1 MISLNTLAV
10 IFFLTIS
17 GNSDIFSEKN
27 MISKNNFN
35 CSSEFVNDPE
45 TPGEYD
51 TGDCELKFGSVCY
64 DEDADSDS
72 PYFLNYSY
80 EGDLGDDCTETEI
93 CEE

>member
-35 CSSEFVNDPE
+35 CSSF
-45 TPGEYD
+45 
-51 TGDCELKFGSVCY
+51 
-64 DEDADSDS
+64 
-72 PYFLNYSY
+72 
-80 EGDLGDDCTETEI
+80 
-93 CEE
+93 